1 MTAATT
7 SPFRPLVLGGASFG
21 GLFKPVTDE
30 HVAAA
35 LEFAWDNGV
44 RAFDTAPHYGV
55 GLSEE
60 RVGAFLA
67 TKPRDEFVLST
78 KVGRLLVDDPDA
90 VDGTDA
96 FFGTP
101 KRRRVLDYSASGVR
115 RSVEESLQRLGL
127 DRVDLLLIHDA
138 EDHLAQAMGE
148 AYPELDRM
156 RAEGVVGGIG
166 IGMNDASAAQTFVE
180 GTDIDHVMIAGRY
193 SLLDRR
199 AESGLLPACAER
211 GVAVLVAGVFNSG
224 LLADPRTQATFNYEA
239 APTDLVERALAM
251 QRACE
256 SHGVS
261 LRAAAL
267 QFATRHPAVTAV
279 VSGAGSIGSLGDT
292 FAQLAVQVPEE
303 LWAELDDWALPG
315 EGSTP

>member
-101 KRRRVLDYSASGVR
+101 RRSRVLDYSADGVS
-115 RSVEESLQRLGL
+115 RSVEASLERLGL

-138 EDHLAQAMGE
+138 EDHMTQAIGE
-148 AYPELDRM
+148 AYPALDRM
-156 RAEGVVGGIG
+156 RAEGLVGGIG
-166 IGMNDASAAQTFVE
+166 VGMNDAAAARTFVE
-180 GTDIDHVMIAGRY
+180 ETDIDHVMIAGRY
-193 SLLDRR
+193 SLLDRS
-199 AESGLLPACAER
+199 AEVDLLPACARR

-224 LLADPRTQATFNYEA
+224 LLADPRKQATFNYAEA
-239 APTDLVERALAM
+239 PVELVERAVAM

-256 SHGVS
+256 KHGVG

-267 QFATRHPAVTAV
+267 QFSARNPAVTAV
-279 VSGAGSIGSLGDT
+279 VSGAGSITSLTDT
-292 FAQLAVQVPEE
+292 FTQLSADLPEE
-303 LWAELDDWALPG
+303 LWAELDQLALPVG
-315 EGSTP
+315 GPAR